1 MKDELGE
8 QIIKEFVVFSE
19 KVHSLLKENNDEDNK
34 AKVTRSSTINRK
46 PKFQDYKNCL
56 NEAKIDGKIKSLQ
69 KNTFNA
75 DNIKELIKN
84 NLILETQQK
93 FTSERPNI
101 FTEVINKIFLSSND
115 DRKLQSVDLTEI
127 YSMERP
133 QI

>member
-69 KNTFNA
+69 KKY
-75 DNIKELIKN
+75 I
-84 NLILETQQK
+84 
-93 FTSERPNI
+93 
-101 FTEVINKIFLSSND
+101 
-115 DRKLQSVDLTEI
+115 
-127 YSMERP
+127 
-133 QI
+133 